1 MPERASPILRGMP
14 QLRSTVRRL
23 LGRQAPVADLPP
35 KRTYL
40 EDARKGIERVRAAG
54 HDRPILLVMWM
65 YDAENPFQALLTRQ
79 AEEAGIVTVGMDRLA
94 DLDDP
99 AALPALAAL
108 RSTERVI
115 VVLHLHWL
123 ARVLRGVTDETEGL
137 ERVSSFVAALDAFR
151 MAGGEI
157 IWTVHN
163 VLPHDTAY
171 PALDRALRK
180 AVIARAGLVHVLS
193 AGTVEA
199 AAPAYEIPVAKVLH
213 VPHPAY
219 LGVYADDVTETD
231 ARKRYGLGPD
241 DVVYGF
247 VGNVRPYKA
256 VDDLVNAFETI
267 TAGPPRVDGRRRRLL
282 VAGLPSAHPEIAE
295 LVARMERNS
304 DIVVDARRI
313 PADDLSVPLRASDI
327 IVLPYRESL
336 NSGALL
342 LALSFGRPVVAAAS
356 PGVTETVNEDAAIT
370 FTAGDRGA
378 LAEAL
383 IGADR
388 LMTPEAREAAIATAR
403 RFDPDEISR
412 TFARALRE
420 RLA

>member
-1 MPERASPILRGMP
+1 MPERASPILCRMP
-14 QLRSTVRRL
+14 QLRSVVRRL
-23 LGRQAPVADLPP
+23 IGREAPAADVVP
-35 KRTYL
+35 KRRYL
-40 EDARKGIERVRAAG
+40 EDAREGIERVRAAG
-54 HDRPILLVMWM
+54 HERPILLALWM
-65 YDAENPFQALLTRQ
+65 YDAANPFQDLLMRH
-79 AEEAGIVTVGMDRLA
+79 AEEAGIATVRMDRLA

-99 AALPALAAL
+99 VALPALAAL
-108 RSTERVI
+108 RSEERLI

-123 ARVLRGVTDETEGL
+123 ARVLRGVADEAEGL

-151 MAGGEI
+151 VAGGEI
-157 IWTVHN
+157 VWTIHN

-180 AVIARAGLVHVLS
+180 AVVARAEVIHVLS

-199 AAPAYEIPVAKVLH
+199 AAASYEIPPAKVLH

-219 LGVYADDVTETD
+219 VGVYPDDVSDDD
-231 ARKRYGLGPD
+231 ARKRYGLGAD

-247 VGNVRPYKA
+247 VGNLRSYKG
-256 VDDLVNAFETI
+256 VDDLVAAFEMV
-267 TAGPPRVDGRRRRLL
+267 TAGPPRADGRRRRLL
-282 VAGLPSAHPEIAE
+282 VAGQPSTQPEIAE
-295 LVARMERNS
+295 LLARMERNS

-313 PADDLSVPLRASDI
+313 PADELSVPLRASDI

-356 PGVTETVNEDAAIT
+356 PGVTETVKEDAAIT

-378 LAEAL
+378 LAQAL

>member
-23 LGRQAPVADLPP
+23 LGRQAPVANLPP

-40 EDARKGIERVRAAG
+40 EDAHKGIERVRAAG
-54 HDRPILLVMWM
+54 HHRPILLVMWM

-94 DLDDP
+94 DLHDP

-219 LGVYADDVTETD
+219 LGVYADDVSETD

-256 VDDLVNAFETI
+256 VDDLVNAFESI
-267 TAGPPRVDGRRRRLL
+267 TAGPPRADGRRRRLI
-282 VAGLPSAHPEIAE
+282 VAGLPSAHAEIAD

-388 LMTPEAREAAIATAR
+388 LMTPEARDAAIATAR

>member
-1 MPERASPILRGMP
+1 MPERASPILRDMP
-14 QLRSTVRRL
+14 QLRSAVRRL
-23 LGRQAPVADLPP
+23 LGRQAESTDVRP
-35 KRTYL
+35 KRRYL
-40 EDARKGIERVRAAG
+40 EDAREGIARVRAAG
-54 HDRPILLVMWM
+54 HDRPILLLMWM
-65 YDAENPFQALLTRQ
+65 YDAENPFQALLTRH

-99 AALPALAAL
+99 AALPALVAL
-108 RSTERVI
+108 RSERAI

-123 ARVLRGVTDETEGL
+123 ARVLRGVEDETEGL

-163 VLPHDTAY
+163 VLPHDTPY

-180 AVIARAGLVHVLS
+180 AVVARAELVHVLS

-199 AAPAYEIPVAKVLH
+199 AAPSYDIPPSKVLH

-219 LGVYADDVTETD
+219 LGVYADDVSEAD
-231 ARKRYGLGPD
+231 ARRRYGLAGD

-247 VGNVRPYKA
+247 VGNVRPYKG
-256 VDDLVNAFETI
+256 VDDLVDAFESI
-267 TAGPPRVDGRRRRLL
+267 TGGPPRADGRRRRLL

-295 LVARMERNS
+295 LLARMERNS
-304 DIVVDARRI
+304 DIVVDARRL
-313 PADDLSVPLRASDI
+313 PADELSVPLRASDVV
-327 IVLPYRESL
+327 VLPYRESL

-370 FTAGDRGA
+370 FAAGDRGA
-378 LAEAL
+378 LAQAL
-383 IGADR
+383 IAADR
-388 LMTPEAREAAIATAR
+388 LMAPEAREAAIATAR

-412 TFARALRE
+412 TFATALRE

>member
-1 MPERASPILRGMP
+1 L
-14 QLRSTVRRL
+14 RRL
-23 LGRQAPVADLPP
+23 LGRQAPAAEVRP
-35 KRTYL
+35 KRRYL
-40 EDARKGIERVRAAG
+40 EDAREGIARIRADG

-65 YDAENPFQALLTRQ
+65 YDAENPFQALLTRH

-99 AALPALAAL
+99 AALPALVAL
-108 RSTERVI
+108 RSSERAV

-123 ARVLRGVTDETEGL
+123 ARVLRGVADETEGL

-163 VLPHDTAY
+163 VLPHDTPY

-180 AVIARAGLVHVLS
+180 AVVARSELVHVLS

-199 AAPAYEIPVAKVLH
+199 AAPSYEIPESKVLH
-213 VPHPAY
+213 IPHPAY
-219 LGVYADDVTETD
+219 LGVYPDDVSESD
-231 ARKRYGLGPD
+231 ARKRYGLGAD

-247 VGNVRPYKA
+247 VGNVRPYKG
-256 VDDLVNAFETI
+256 VDDLVAAFESI
-267 TAGPPRVDGRRRRLL
+267 TSGPPRVDGRRRRLL
-282 VAGLPSAHPEIAE
+282 IAGLPSAHPEIAE
-295 LVARMERNS
+295 LLARTERNS

-313 PADDLSVPLRASDI
+313 PADELSVPLRASDV

-342 LALSFGRPVVAAAS
+342 LALSFARPVIAAES
-356 PGVTETVNEDAAIT
+356 PGVAETVSEDAAIT
-370 FTAGDRGA
+370 FKAGDRGA
-378 LAEAL
+378 LGGAL
-383 IGADR
+383 IAADR
-388 LMTPEAREAAIATAR
+388 LMSPEARDAALATAR

-412 TFARALRE
+412 TFAKALRE

>member
-1 MPERASPILRGMP
+1 MP
-14 QLRSTVRRL
+14 QLRSAVRRL
-23 LGRQAPVADLPP
+23 LGRQAIVADVPP
-35 KRTYL
+35 KRTYV
-40 EDARKGIERVRAAG
+40 EDAREGIERVRAAG

-65 YDAENPFQALLTRQ
+65 YDAENPFQALLTRH

-108 RSTERVI
+108 RSTERVV

-123 ARVLRGVTDETEGL
+123 ARVLRGVADEAEGL

-180 AVIARAGLVHVLS
+180 AVIARAELVHVLS
-193 AGTVEA
+193 SGTVEA
-199 AAPAYEIPVAKVLH
+199 AAPAYEIPAAKLLH

-219 LGVYADDVTETD
+219 LGVYADDVPEAD
-231 ARKRYGLGPD
+231 ARKRYGLGAE

-247 VGNVRPYKA
+247 VGNVRPYKG
-256 VDDLVNAFETI
+256 VEDLVDAFESI
-267 TAGPPRVDGRRRRLL
+267 TAGPPRADGRRRRLL
-282 VAGLPSAHPEIAE
+282 VAGLPSAHAEIAD

-304 DIVVDARRI
+304 DIVVDAQRI
-313 PADDLSVPLRASDI
+313 PADDLSVPLRASDVV
-327 IVLPYRESL
+327 VLPYRESL

-370 FTAGDRGA
+370 FKAGDRGA
-378 LAEAL
+378 LAQAL
-383 IGADR
+383 ITADR
-388 LMTPEAREAAIATAR
+388 LMTPEAREAAIVTAR

-412 TFARALRE
+412 TFANALRE